1 MQKRIY
7 AIKENALKQ
16 YKIIPEHAKKHK
28 LTFIFFHPDYT
39 VGFGITPN
47 HAFRLVGYTT
57 GRELHPALKIVIQLQ
72 TIIISDII
80 SVNKKFFSRLSKYNN
95 FKQVNTG
102 YFLISFCLGN
112 SIPPAAQTAI
122 RFGGILSG
130 GALIFAAVLIAVFA
144 VIRLTSRP
152 GQENSLSARLLTR
165 IKNRSSIARLAALR
179 RFCSVMAMTLHC
191 GMDMAEGCR
200 MAASLVDNASVLPG
214 VKACEKELAS
224 GKAFYDSIEPSG
236 LFSGFDLQMIRIGS
250 RAGQLETVMK
260 ELEADYDERSSD
272 ALDSLIAR
280 LEPAIVSVLAVAVGL
295 VLLSVMLPLAGI
307 LSSIG

>member
-1 MQKRIY
+1 M
-7 AIKENALKQ
+7 
-16 YKIIPEHAKKHK
+16 
-28 LTFIFFHPDYT
+28 
-39 VGFGITPN
+39 
-47 HAFRLVGYTT
+47 
-57 GRELHPALKIVIQLQ
+57 VI
-72 TIIISDII
+72 S
-80 SVNKKFFSRLSKYNN
+80 
-95 FKQVNTG
+95 
-102 YFLISFCLGN
+102 
-112 SIPPAAQTAI
+112 P
-122 RFGGILSG
+122 
-130 GALIFAAVLIAVFA
+130 
-144 VIRLTSRP
+144 RP